1 MADEERMDRAR
12 MMEEMLRDHYKKKET
27 TANGHVRGIKE
38 EIITLDED

>member
-12 MMEEMLRDHYKKKET
+12 MMEEMLRDHYKKEET
-27 TANGHVRGIKE
+27 TADGHVRGIKE

>member
-1 MADEERMDRAR
+1 MIKMRRRMKE
-12 MMEEMLRDHYKKKET
+12 MEEMLRDRYKEKET